1 MTENPTPPVPPGPLP
16 EEDPRGYRYNPLSK
30 RAGRTLIISF
40 FVVTVAVIGFLTR
53 GLAPYIN
60 HIRYEAKSSLN
71 FYKCMGV
78 LSGDTIRVV
87 SNRTAVEKVVRIA
100 GIQAPPRPGSP
111 GATAFVAATGCPA
124 HELLNL
130 SGISRNALQIWV
142 YKHLLDLEFTNHV
155 DDHGFELVYAEKN
168 GVDIG
173 YKQLRAGQARVT
185 DMPQKYRTDYL
196 VFEQES
202 KDSRAGVWRFLP
214 PIEK

>member
-1 MTENPTPPVPPGPLP
+1 MTEN
-16 EEDPRGYRYNPLSK
+16 PRGYRYNPLSK

-53 GLAPYIN
+53 GLGPYIN

-111 GATAFVAATGCPA
+111 GEAAFLAATGCPT

-130 SGISRNALQIWV
+130 SSISRNALQIWV

-155 DDHGFELVYAEKN
+155 DDQGYELVYAEKN

-185 DMPQKYRTDYL
+185 DMPQKYRANYL
-196 VFEQES
+196 AFQQES

-214 PIEK
+214 PTGKN